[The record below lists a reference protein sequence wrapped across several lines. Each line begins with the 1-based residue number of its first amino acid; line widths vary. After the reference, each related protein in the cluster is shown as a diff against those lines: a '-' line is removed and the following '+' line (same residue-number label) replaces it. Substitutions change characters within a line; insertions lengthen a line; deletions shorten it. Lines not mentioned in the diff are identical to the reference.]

1 MLKDASPFTPGK
13 PVGVDLFAGR
23 ERQLEYASTILNQ
36 TVRGRQDNIFL
47 IGDKGIGKSSFSS
60 MTRELAL
67 RKYGMVGAHVSLGG
81 VDTVEELT
89 RRVVE
94 RVMQAGLGQPWYRR
108 IFQAL
113 GDHVKEVGI
122 LSLKVSFQAPASD
135 IAALARNFPDVL
147 DDFATGII
155 EDGGKGLVIVLDD
168 INGLAETPTFAR
180 WYKSVV
186 DSIAIRFG
194 KNYPVL
200 IMLSGIQPRR
210 LELAQHEPSLLR
222 IFTPIELDRLSDE
235 EVSYFFQDA
244 FDQVQMRVQD
254 QALRLMTNF
263 SSGLPLIMQQIGE
276 DVFMAASDRNVTLSD
291 ARYGVLTAK
300 SNVGQK
306 YLAPSVSIEFQNRRY
321 RSIFHKIGQS
331 IKPTFSAEE
340 ISAQLDDDE
349 KPALDNLLIR
359 LRDLEVIESDPLEG
373 RGAYRYTNQ
382 IYPAYLY
389 MQSQL

>member
-1 MLKDASPFTPGK
+1 
-13 PVGVDLFAGR
+13 
-23 ERQLEYASTILNQ
+23 
-36 TVRGRQDNIFL
+36 
-47 IGDKGIGKSSFSS
+47 

-147 DDFATGII
+147 DDFATSITEGRRQ
-155 EDGGKGLVIVLDD
+155 GLVIVLDD
-168 INGLAETPTFAR
+168 INGLAETPAFAR

-200 IMLSGIQPRR
+200 IMLSGIQARR
-210 LELAQHEPSLLR
+210 FQLAQHE
-222 IFTPIELDRLSDE
+222 RLC
-235 EVSYFFQDA
+235 
-244 FDQVQMRVQD
+244 
-254 QALRLMTNF
+254 
-263 SSGLPLIMQQIGE
+263 
-276 DVFMAASDRNVTLSD
+276 
-291 ARYGVLTAK
+291 
-300 SNVGQK
+300 
-306 YLAPSVSIEFQNRRY
+306 
-321 RSIFHKIGQS
+321 
-331 IKPTFSAEE
+331 
-340 ISAQLDDDE
+340 
-349 KPALDNLLIR
+349 
-359 LRDLEVIESDPLEG
+359 
-373 RGAYRYTNQ
+373 
-382 IYPAYLY
+382 
-389 MQSQL
+389 